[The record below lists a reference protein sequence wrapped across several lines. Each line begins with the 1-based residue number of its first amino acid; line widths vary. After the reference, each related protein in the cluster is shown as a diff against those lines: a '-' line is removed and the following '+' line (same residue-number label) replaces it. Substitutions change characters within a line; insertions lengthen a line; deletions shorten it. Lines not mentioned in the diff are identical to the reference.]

1 MNTVRK
7 PPEETDSSA
16 GTGLPTAM
24 LLTAWRS
31 GSRQGSQR
39 ARRKRLAVSIGQ
51 VVASFVLAGL
61 LWDLLRLIG
70 VLPTEYFP
78 GILEIVGRLITELG
92 AGFDGKLLIAT
103 GQTALTWVL
112 GFLIAGVLGTLIGIL
127 VGNSAYASAILAP
140 LLRFIRSTPAVAF
153 VPAAILVAGI
163 GLQAKLL
170 IVVFAGIW
178 PILLNTAEGVR
189 HVPPQYR
196 DTAKVMGLPRHKVIL
211 NVLLPTVSPSI
222 VSGLRVSMS
231 LTLAVTIGVDLL
243 IGASGLG
250 ALINQYRGVG
260 NITSSYAGIL
270 WAGLLGTVLNI
281 VLIAVERRV
290 LFWSPEYRRKN
301 A

>member
-1 MNTVRK
+1 MNTVQK
-7 PPEETDSSA
+7 PTEGPGSSA
-16 GTGLPTAM
+16 GTDLPTAT

-31 GSRQGSQR
+31 ENRRRSSRSG
-39 ARRKRLAVSIGQ
+39 KRLARGAGQ
-51 VVASFVLAGL
+51 VVVSFVAAGL
-61 LWDLLRLIG
+61 LWDLLRAVG
-70 VLPTEYFP
+70 VLPSQYFP
-78 GILEIVGRLITELG
+78 GILEIVGRLFAEL
-92 AGFDGKLLIAT
+92 AEGFGGRLLVAT

-112 GFLIAGVLGTLIGIL
+112 GFLIAGVLGIFIGVL
-127 VGNSAYASAILAP
+127 VGNSAYASATLAP

-153 VPAAILVAGI
+153 VPAAILIAGI
-163 GLQAKLL
+163 GIEAKLL

-178 PILLNTAEGVR
+178 PILLNSAEGVR

-196 DTAKVMGLPRHKVIL
+196 DTAHAVGLARRELVTK
-211 NVLLPTVSPSI
+211 VLLPTISPSI

-243 IGASGLG
+243 IGANGLG

-270 WAGLLGTVLNI
+270 WAGLLGTALNLVLVGI
-281 VLIAVERRV
+281 ERRV
-290 LFWSPEYRRKN
+290 LFWSPEYRRKS

>member
-1 MNTVRK
+1 MNTV
-7 PPEETDSSA
+7 PNPTGAAQAPA
-16 GTGLPTAM
+16 GQDLSTTT

-31 GSRQGSQR
+31 ADRRRTAQK
-39 ARRKRLAVSIGQ
+39 RKRRATDVALVI
-51 VVASFVLAGL
+51 ASFAGAAVL
-61 LWDLLRLIG
+61 WELLRLVG
-70 VLPTEYFP
+70 VLPQQFFP
-78 GILEIVGRLITELG
+78 PMLDIVGRLFTELG
-92 AGFDGKLLIAT
+92 AGFGGKLLVAT
-103 GQTALTWVL
+103 GQTALTWLLAFMIASVL
-112 GFLIAGVLGTLIGIL
+112 GIVIGL
-127 VGNSAYASAILAP
+127 FVGNSVYASATLAP
-140 LLRFIRSTPAVAF
+140 LLRFVRSTPAVAF

-178 PILLNTAEGVR
+178 PIVLNTAAGVR

-196 DTAKVMGLPRHKVIL
+196 DVATASRLSSLEGVRQ
-211 NVLLPTVSPSI
+211 VLLPTIAPTI

-231 LTLAVTIGVDLL
+231 LTLAVTVGVDLL
-243 IGASGLG
+243 IGANGLG

-270 WAGLLGTVLNI
+270 WAGLLGTLLNLVL
-281 VLIAVERRV
+281 LAVERKL

>member
-1 MNTVRK
+1 MKSVQN
-7 PPEETDSSA
+7 PAGEAQAPSA
-16 GTGLPTAM
+16 GDLSTTT
-24 LLTAWRS
+24 LLTTWRS
-31 GSRQGSQR
+31 AERRRTSQT
-39 ARRKRLAVSIGQ
+39 RKRRATNIALVI
-51 VVASFVLAGL
+51 ASFVGAALV
-61 LWDLLRLIG
+61 WELLRMIG
-70 VLPTEYFP
+70 VLPTQFFP
-78 GILEIVGRLITELG
+78 PVLDIFGRLLTELG
-92 AGFDGKLLIAT
+92 AGFDGKLLVAT
-103 GQTALTWVL
+103 GQTAVTWLLAFVIASVL
-112 GFLIAGVLGTLIGIL
+112 GIVIGL
-127 VGNSAYASAILAP
+127 FVGNSVYASATLAP
-140 LLRFIRSTPAVAF
+140 LLRFVRSTPAVAF

-178 PILLNTAEGVR
+178 PIMLNTAAGVR

-196 DTAKVMGLPRHKVIL
+196 DVAKAARLPSFEGVRQ
-211 NVLLPTVSPSI
+211 VLLPTISPSI

-231 LTLAVTIGVDLL
+231 LTLAVTVGVDLL

-270 WAGLLGTVLNI
+270 WAGLLGTALNLVL
-281 VLIAVERRV
+281 VVVERKV